1 MSSTRTAAFAGCG
14 RWLAVRLRDEP
25 LSPLQTQF
33 CIFAGLHRIEPVS
46 RRTRFDRRFRR
57 SRRRDVRRISSLE
70 KSLKGYCM
78 AMPRTAQRN
87 GVVSALVLLAS
98 LSALAQTSTWNIDP
112 AHSTAQFTVRHLG
125 ISNVTGQFTKVS
137 GMVVLNDVDITKSQ
151 VSASIDV
158 SSVDTRVEARDKD
171 LKSPNF
177 FDVEK
182 YPTIEFKSKRI
193 ANSGG
198 KLQVTG
204 DLTIHGTTHE
214 VTLDVDG
221 PTPEVTD
228 PWGNSRRGLSATTAI
243 NRKDFNL
250 VYNNL
255 LKTGEAVVGD
265 TVKIQIDAEL
275 VKKK

>member
-1 MSSTRTAAFAGCG
+1 M
-14 RWLAVRLRDEP
+14 
-25 LSPLQTQF
+25 
-33 CIFAGLHRIEPVS
+33 
-46 RRTRFDRRFRR
+46 
-57 SRRRDVRRISSLE
+57 
-70 KSLKGYCM
+70 LK
-78 AMPRTAQRN
+78 TAQRI
-87 GVVSALVLLAS
+87 GIVSAIALLAS

-112 AHSTAQFTVRHLG
+112 AHSTAQFTVRHLA
-125 ISNVTGQFTKVS
+125 ISNVTGNFTKVMGS
-137 GMVVLNDVDITKSQ
+137 VVLNEKDIAQSQ
-151 VSASIDV
+151 ASASIDV

-171 LKSPNF
+171 LRSPNF
-177 FDVEK
+177 FDIEK

-193 ANSGG
+193 VSSGG
-198 KLQVTG
+198 KLQVIG

-221 PTPEVTD
+221 PTAELTD
-228 PWGNSRRGLSATTAI
+228 PWGNSRRGISATTTI

-265 TVKIQIDAEL
+265 NVKIQIDAEI

>member
-1 MSSTRTAAFAGCG
+1 
-14 RWLAVRLRDEP
+14 
-25 LSPLQTQF
+25 
-33 CIFAGLHRIEPVS
+33 
-46 RRTRFDRRFRR
+46 
-57 SRRRDVRRISSLE
+57 
-70 KSLKGYCM
+70 
-78 AMPRTAQRN
+78 MPKTAQRI
-87 GVVSALVLLAS
+87 GIVCAIALLTS

-125 ISNVTGQFTKVS
+125 ISNVTGNFTKVTGS
-137 GMVVLNDVDITKSQ
+137 VVLNDKDITQSQ
-151 VSASIDV
+151 VSAGIDV
-158 SSVDTRVEARDKD
+158 GSVDTRVEARDKD
-171 LKSPNF
+171 LKSPHF

-193 ANSGG
+193 VSAGG
-198 KLQVTG
+198 KLQVIG
-204 DLTIHGTTHE
+204 DLTIHGTTRE

-221 PTPEVTD
+221 PTPELSD
-228 PWGNSRRGLSATTAI
+228 PWGNSRRGISATTII

-265 TVKIQIDAEL
+265 NVKIQIDAEM

>member
-1 MSSTRTAAFAGCG
+1 M
-14 RWLAVRLRDEP
+14 VM
-25 LSPLQTQF
+25 LQ
-33 CIFAGLHRIEPVS
+33 
-46 RRTRFDRRFRR
+46 
-57 SRRRDVRRISSLE
+57 
-70 KSLKGYCM
+70 
-78 AMPRTAQRN
+78 TAQRV
-87 GVVSALVLLAS
+87 GIVFALALLAS
-98 LSALAQTSTWNIDP
+98 VSAFAQTSNWNLDP
-112 AHSTAQFTVRHLG
+112 AHSAAQFTVRHLA
-125 ISNVTGQFTKVS
+125 ISNVTGNFTKVT
-137 GMVVLNDVDITKSQ
+137 GTVVLNEKDIAQSQ
-151 VSASIDV
+151 VSATIDV
-158 SSVDTRVEARDKD
+158 NSVDTRVEMRDKD

-193 ANSGG
+193 TNSGG
-198 KLQVTG
+198 KLQLIG

-221 PTPEVTD
+221 PTPEITD
-228 PWGNSRRGLSATTAI
+228 PWGNSRRGISAATTI

-265 TVKIQIDAEL
+265 NVKIQIDAEM

>member
-1 MSSTRTAAFAGCG
+1 M
-14 RWLAVRLRDEP
+14 
-25 LSPLQTQF
+25 
-33 CIFAGLHRIEPVS
+33 
-46 RRTRFDRRFRR
+46 
-57 SRRRDVRRISSLE
+57 
-70 KSLKGYCM
+70 LK
-78 AMPRTAQRN
+78 TAQRI
-87 GVVSALVLLAS
+87 GIVSAIALLTS

-112 AHSTAQFTVRHLG
+112 AHSTAQFTVRHLA
-125 ISNVTGQFTKVS
+125 ISNVTGNFTKVTGS
-137 GMVVLNDVDITKSQ
+137 VVLNEKDIAQSQ

-193 ANSGG
+193 VSSGE
-198 KLQVTG
+198 KLQVIG
-204 DLTIHGTTHE
+204 DLTIHGTTRE

-221 PTPEVTD
+221 PTPELTD
-228 PWGNSRRGLSATTAI
+228 PWGNSRRGISATTTI

-265 TVKIQIDAEL
+265 NVKIQIDAEM

>member
-1 MSSTRTAAFAGCG
+1 M
-14 RWLAVRLRDEP
+14 
-25 LSPLQTQF
+25 
-33 CIFAGLHRIEPVS
+33 
-46 RRTRFDRRFRR
+46 
-57 SRRRDVRRISSLE
+57 
-70 KSLKGYCM
+70 LK
-78 AMPRTAQRN
+78 TAQRI
-87 GVVSALVLLAS
+87 GFVFTIAFLSS
-98 LSALAQTSTWNIDP
+98 LSALAQTADWNLDP

-125 ISNVTGQFTKVS
+125 ISNVAGNFTKVTGS
-137 GMVVLNDVDITKSQ
+137 VALNEKDITQSQ

-158 SSVDTRVEARDKD
+158 SSVNTRVEARDKD
-171 LKSPNF
+171 LRSPNF

-182 YPTIEFKSKRI
+182 YPTMEFKSKRI
-193 ANSGG
+193 VSGGG
-198 KLQVTG
+198 KLQVIG

-221 PTPEVTD
+221 PTPEISD
-228 PWGNSRRGLSATTAI
+228 PWGNSRRGISATTTI

-265 TVKIQIDAEL
+265 IVKIQIDAEM